1 MAEEPA
7 QQPSGEPAEQPAAA
21 TFVALTPET
30 QAIWEQNAGFWD
42 ERMGEGNEF
51 QRLLV
56 GPAAE
61 RLLALRPGERV
72 VEAACGNGVFS
83 RRMAALGAQVVA
95 SDFSPTFVARAQA
108 RTADQPYADRVTYT
122 VADATDETQLLA
134 LGAPG
139 SFDAA
144 YCGMAFMDMT
154 TIEPLL
160 QSLHRLLKPSGRFVF
175 SLAHPCFNSGTF
187 RLGIEE
193 EDRAGDLV
201 TTYYVRIAGYT
212 QPQAAR
218 GLGMLGQPAPH
229 YYFHRSLS
237 DLFGACF
244 RHGFALDGLEE
255 PTFPTD
261 SSSPRP
267 LSWANYT
274 DIPPVLVAR
283 LRLA

>member
-1 MAEEPA
+1 MPESEPT
-7 QQPSGEPAEQPAAA
+7 A
-21 TFVALTPET
+21 TTTTGSDFAALTPET

-42 ERMGEGNEF
+42 DQMGEGNEF
-51 QRLLV
+51 QRILIA
-56 GPAAE
+56 PAAE
-61 RLLALRPGERV
+61 RLLGLRAGERV

-95 SDFSPTFVARAQA
+95 SDFSPTFVARARA
-108 RTADQPYADRVTYT
+108 RAADQPYADRVSFH
-122 VADATDETQLLA
+122 VADATDEAQLLA
-134 LGAPG
+134 LGDRA

-160 QSLHRLLKPSGRFVF
+160 RAFHLLLKPEGRFVF

-193 EDRAGDLV
+193 EDRAGEIV
-201 TTYYVRIAGYT
+201 TTRYVRIAAYT

-218 GLGMLGQPAPH
+218 GLGILGQPAPH

-244 RHGFALDGLEE
+244 RAGFALDGMEE
-255 PTFPTD
+255 PTFPAT

-283 LRLA
+283 LRVM

>member
-1 MAEEPA
+1 MPEAETSTTTTTQSDYA
-7 QQPSGEPAEQPAAA
+7 
-21 TFVALTPET
+21 ALTPET

-42 ERMGEGNEF
+42 DQMGEGNEF
-51 QRLLV
+51 QRILIA
-56 GPAAE
+56 PAAE
-61 RLLALRPGERV
+61 RLLGLRVGERV

-95 SDFSPTFVARAQA
+95 SDFSPTFIVRAQGRA
-108 RTADQPYADRVTYT
+108 ASQPYAERVSFH
-122 VADATDETQLLA
+122 VADATDEAQLLA
-134 LGAPG
+134 LGDPA

-160 QSLHRLLKPSGRFVF
+160 RAFHRLLKPDGRFVF

-193 EDRAGDLV
+193 EDRAGEIV
-201 TTYYVRIAGYT
+201 TTRYVRIAAYT

-218 GLGMLGQPAPH
+218 GLGMIGQPTPH
-229 YYFHRSLS
+229 YYFHRPLS
-237 DLFGACF
+237 ELFGACF
-244 RHGFALDGLEE
+244 RNGFALDGMEE
-255 PTFPTD
+255 PTFPSE

-274 DIPPVLVAR
+274 EIPPVLVAR
-283 LRLA
+283 LRVV

>member
-1 MAEEPA
+1 MADELA
-7 QQPSGEPAEQPAAA
+7 QQPNEQPIGAAY
-21 TFVALTPET
+21 VALTPET

-42 ERMGEGNEF
+42 EQMGEGNEF

-108 RTADQPYADRVTYT
+108 RAAGQPYADRVTFHI
-122 VADATDETQLLA
+122 ADATDEAQLLA
-134 LGAPG
+134 LGASG
-139 SFDAA
+139 AFDAA

-160 QSLHRLLKPSGRFVF
+160 HALKQLLKPNGRFVF

-193 EDRAGDLV
+193 EDRAGELV

-237 DLFGACF
+237 ELFGACF

-255 PTFPTD
+255 PTFSSG

-267 LSWANYT
+267 LSWANFT